1 MYNTSFFLAWNTTY
15 KNKVF
20 CLLNYLINWLVFKR
34 QHCGTPQSQ
43 LPIQEVAESK
53 SQQVCNYKTCGQTQ
67 KEKEWTC
74 LFAMAYV
81 TALTP
86 VMLLLNQSVSAIHA
100 QANTFRY
107 YLGNKVNHASSLASF
122 FSSIWMHREML
133 MRHFMVAVY
142 K

>member
-1 MYNTSFFLAWNTTY
+1 
-15 KNKVF
+15 
-20 CLLNYLINWLVFKR
+20 
-34 QHCGTPQSQ
+34 
-43 LPIQEVAESK
+43 
-53 SQQVCNYKTCGQTQ
+53 
-67 KEKEWTC
+67 
-74 LFAMAYV
+74 MAYV